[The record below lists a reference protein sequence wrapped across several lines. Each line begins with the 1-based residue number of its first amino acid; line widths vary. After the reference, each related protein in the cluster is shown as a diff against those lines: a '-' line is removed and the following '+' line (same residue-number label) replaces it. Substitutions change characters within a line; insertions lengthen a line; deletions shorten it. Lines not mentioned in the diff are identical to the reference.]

1 MKIISVV
8 GARPQF
14 IKAALVS
21 KSFKKE
27 TKIQEI
33 LIHTGQHFDYSMSEV
48 FFTQLDIPKPQYN
61 LGIQETN
68 LANRLAKMIEGISN
82 AIEKEKPKALLVYGD
97 TDSTL
102 AGALAANKNKTP
114 LIHVESGLRSYN
126 KLMPEEVNRILTDH
140 LSDLL
145 FCPSQAAVHNL
156 EKENISG
163 KDKVI
168 ISEDI
173 MLDCLLNFL
182 PQAIFKDYFQDKKP
196 TETSYILATIH
207 RAENTSNPKI
217 LSEIISVF
225 NEINQKIPIIIPLH
239 PRTQKVVEDLGLEI
253 KFKVIPPI
261 SYFEMLGLIQNSLF
275 VMTDSGGLQKE
286 AYWLEKRCITLRP
299 ETEWTELVGS
309 EVNILPESLSKDAIL
324 HACEKTFELINKKY
338 FRWPI
343 GIYGTGNSARNI
355 SKTIEQFLSKKQS

>member
-1 MKIISVV
+1 
-8 GARPQF
+8 
-14 IKAALVS
+14 
-21 KSFKKE
+21 
-27 TKIQEI
+27 
-33 LIHTGQHFDYSMSEV
+33 MSET
-48 FFTQLDIPKPQYN
+48 FFTQLEIPKPHYN

-68 LANRLAKMIEGISN
+68 AANRLAKMIEGISN
-82 AIEKEKPKALLVYGD
+82 AIEKEKPQALLVYGD

-102 AGALAANKNKTP
+102 AGALAANKNKIP

-126 KLMPEEVNRILTDH
+126 KTMPEEVNRILTDH

-145 FCPSQAAVHNL
+145 FCPSQAAVNNL

-163 KDKVI
+163 KEKVI

-182 PQAIFKDYFQDKKP
+182 PLSIFKDYFQEKKL
-196 TETSYILATIH
+196 EKNSYILATIH
-207 RAENTSNPKI
+207 RAENTTNSKI
-217 LSEIISVF
+217 LFEIISAF
-225 NEINQKIPIIIPLH
+225 NEINLKTPIILPLH
-239 PRTQKVVEDLGLEI
+239 PRTQKIIDEQGMNI
-253 KFKVIPPI
+253 TFKVIPPV

-299 ETEWTELVGS
+299 ETEWTELVSS
-309 EVNILPESLSKDAIL
+309 EVNTLPEALNKNAIL
-324 HACEKTFELINKKY
+324 SASEKTFELLNKKGGH
-338 FRWPI
+338 WPK

-355 SKTIEQFLSKKQS
+355 SKKIEKFLLDKQN